1 MARPLQWSRRA
12 AFGIVLTAAMVI
24 GQLSTAYAQGI
35 SLIRD
40 AEIERFVREI
50 ANPIFETAGLEPQ
63 NVELLF
69 VNDASLNA
77 FVAGGQNMFFHTGLL
92 QRVDN
97 TSQLAGVIAHETGH
111 IAGGHLARLPD
122 AFKTARVAMILSTIL
137 GAAALAA
144 GAGDAGIAILQGGQ
158 HVAQRS
164 ILAYSR
170 GQESAADQAGLRYLE
185 GIGWSAQGFA
195 EFMGILA
202 EQEVLSARRQD
213 PYVRT
218 HPLTTERVA
227 TIQAGAR
234 QSPYYHATKA
244 AAFDK
249 RLALIQ
255 AKLSGFLDKPMTVLR
270 KYPETD
276 TSQEG
281 HYARAV
287 AFHRV
292 AQIDQAV
299 KELDA
304 LISKDPDNPYYHEL
318 LGQILFE
325 SGKVVEAVEPHR
337 RSVELAPNE
346 PLFQINLA
354 RALVAVQSDE
364 ADAEAKEIL
373 LSAIRIERDLPIA
386 WHQLAIVYHNEGNEG
401 MASLAS
407 AERYTLLGSAP
418 NAFTHATRAHK
429 TLPKGSPGWIR
440 AGDILAQVRNF
451 QESRR

>member
-1 MARPLQWSRRA
+1 MALILALIMA
-12 AFGIVLTAAMVI
+12 ASQVTAAR
-24 GQLSTAYAQGI
+24 AQGI

-40 AEIERFVREI
+40 AEIETFVREMSD
-50 ANPIFETAGLEPQ
+50 PIFVVAGLEPQ
-63 NVELLF
+63 NVELLL
-69 VNDASLNA
+69 VNDKSLNA
-77 FVAGGQNMFFHTGLL
+77 FVAGGQNLFIHTGLL
-92 QRVDN
+92 QRVEN
-97 TSQLAGVIAHETGH
+97 SGQLAGVIAHETGH

-158 HVAQRS
+158 HVAERS
-164 ILAYSR
+164 LLAYSR

-185 GIGWSAQGFA
+185 DIGWSAKGFT

-202 EQEVLSARRQD
+202 EQEVLSAARQD

-218 HPLTTERVA
+218 HPLTTQRVA
-227 TIQAGAR
+227 TLRAGAEK
-234 QSPYYHATKA
+234 SPYFHATKA
-244 AAFDK
+244 AAFDQ
-249 RLALIQ
+249 RLEILQ
-255 AKLSGFLDKPMTVLR
+255 GKLSGFLDKPMTVLR

-276 TSQEG
+276 TSQAG

-292 AQIDQAV
+292 AEIEQAIH
-299 KELDA
+299 ELEA
-304 LISKDPDNPYYHEL
+304 LIRLDPNNPYYFEL
-318 LGQILFE
+318 YGQILFE
-325 SGKVVEAVEPHR
+325 SGKVAQSVAPHR
-337 RSVELAPNE
+337 RSVALAPDQ
-346 PLFQINLA
+346 PLLKINLA
-354 RALVAVQSDE
+354 RALVALQTDE

-373 LSAIRIERDLPIA
+373 LDAVRIERDLPIA

-429 TLPKGSPGWIR
+429 ALPKGSPGWIR

-451 QESRR
+451 REDQR